1 MAGRAG
7 SMSFFDRIVIQ
18 WLKMKHAAMN
28 TSNNKGNAMS
38 AGPFGVHWFTFPAKS
53 KCVGT
58 ISGADG

>member
-1 MAGRAG
+1 
-7 SMSFFDRIVIQ
+7 MSFFDRIVIQ

-58 ISGADG
+58 ISGTDG